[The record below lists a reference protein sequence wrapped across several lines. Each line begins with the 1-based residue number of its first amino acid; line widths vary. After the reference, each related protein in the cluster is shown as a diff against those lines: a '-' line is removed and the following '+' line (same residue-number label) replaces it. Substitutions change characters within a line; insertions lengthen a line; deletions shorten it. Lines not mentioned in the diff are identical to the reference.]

1 MVRAAGAD
9 CASWISE
16 NMLSGARVERR
27 LAAIPAADAASC
39 SRLMGEDNAG
49 TLVRLA
55 GVAHA
60 MCDVSNKLVAD
71 LRHSCDALGWAS

>member
-1 MVRAAGAD
+1 
-9 CASWISE
+9 
-16 NMLSGARVERR
+16 
-27 LAAIPAADAASC
+27 
-39 SRLMGEDNAG
+39 MGEDNAG